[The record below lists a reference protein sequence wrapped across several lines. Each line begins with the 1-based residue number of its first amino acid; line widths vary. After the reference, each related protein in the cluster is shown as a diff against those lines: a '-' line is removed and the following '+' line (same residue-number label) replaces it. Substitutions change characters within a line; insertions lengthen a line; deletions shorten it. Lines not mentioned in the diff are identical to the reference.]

1 MRFPITQNM
10 RLHRIWILPF
20 VFFYIPSLLLIHSIF
35 LPSVVLM
42 FGSVDVFIPIP
53 QIWNHPDIYYNEAM
67 KLPDAKKSCAV
78 RPTLNS
84 PVSSF

>member
-20 VFFYIPSLLLIHSIF
+20 VFFYIPSLLLIVF
-35 LPSVVLM
+35 SVVLM

-67 KLPDAKKSCAV
+67 KLPDAKKSSAV

-84 PVSSF
+84 PVSCF

>member
-1 MRFPITQNM
+1 MD
-10 RLHRIWILPF
+10 
-20 VFFYIPSLLLIHSIF
+20 PSLCVFLYSFPFAYSIF
-35 LPSVVLM
+35 LASVVLM

-67 KLPDAKKSCAV
+67 KLPDTKKSSAV

-84 PVSSF
+84 PVSSFQGMNLPSPPNRFNS